1 VRDRADALGTAVPV
15 RRRRPYRAADRRQ
28 GAEHRR
34 QRRAVSVSRAG
45 AALPRPRQRGA
56 GPLFRK
62 GAAAGVEGRAVQLVV
77 QRPAAP
83 LSRPEPV
90 RSQDAKGRHRL
101 SARQRIAAARVCR
114 KLRGVAVLM
123 QTIQAN
129 GAELH
134 VAVSGPDTGPAVV
147 FANSLGTDLRVWDAL
162 IPHLAPGL
170 RLVRYDKRGH
180 GLSEETPGPYSIETL
195 ADDAAAL
202 IAALGLGRVV
212 FVGLSIGGLIGL
224 SLAARHP
231 GLLAGLV
238 VSNSAARI
246 GDAAMWNARIAA
258 IRKDGLASIA
268 APTMERWFSPAFR
281 AAGHDAVWARMLSR
295 QPQGGYVACC
305 QAIAGADL

>member
-1 VRDRADALGTAVPV
+1 
-15 RRRRPYRAADRRQ
+15 
-28 GAEHRR
+28 
-34 QRRAVSVSRAG
+34 
-45 AALPRPRQRGA
+45 
-56 GPLFRK
+56 
-62 GAAAGVEGRAVQLVV
+62 
-77 QRPAAP
+77 
-83 LSRPEPV
+83 
-90 RSQDAKGRHRL
+90 
-101 SARQRIAAARVCR
+101 
-114 KLRGVAVLM
+114 M

-134 VAVSGPDTGPAVV
+134 VAVSGPESGPAVV

-180 GLSEETPGPYSIETL
+180 GLSEETPGPHAIETL

-202 IAALGLGRVV
+202 IAALDLGRVV

-258 IRKDGLASIA
+258 IRNDGLASIA
-268 APTMERWFSPAFR
+268 ALTMERWFSPAFR
-281 AAGHDAVWARMLSR
+281 AVGRDAVWARMLSR
-295 QPQGGYVACC
+295 QPQQGYVACC
-305 QAIAGADL
+305 QAIAGADLTDAARRLDLPVQVIAGGLDGSTPPDLVQATAALIPGARFDLIADAAHIPCVETPAAHAAILNRFFKDIGHV